1 MSQELPWS
9 HAVTDI
15 PAGGL
20 SRQRTATAAERAA
33 VMSAL
38 ELAGCGTIGAKYRV
52 TPLGGGRY
60 RLAGEVTAEVEQP
73 CIVTL
78 EPVASRLHERFDV
91 EFWPE
96 GEVEP
101 QQEGEAEALSAAE
114 IEPIEDGRIDAGR
127 IVFETI
133 AAGLDPF
140 PRKEGAS
147 LERSEAGGEGVPGP
161 FAALEKLRGKTP

>member
-20 SRQRTATAAERAA
+20 NSQRTASVGERGAVAA
-33 VMSAL
+33 AL
-38 ELAGCGTIGAKYRV
+38 ELPGCHSIAAKYRI

-60 RLAGEVTAEVEQP
+60 RLAGEVAAHVEQA

-78 EPVASRLHERFDV
+78 EPVDARLSETFDV

-96 GEVEP
+96 GEAEP
-101 QQEGEAEALSAAE
+101 QQEGEVEALSAAE
-114 IEPIEDGRIDAGR
+114 IEPITEGRIDAGR

-140 PRKEGAS
+140 PRKEGAT
-147 LERSEAGGEGVPGP
+147 LERNEAGGSGAPGP
-161 FAALEKLRGKTP
+161 FAALEKLRGKT

>member
-1 MSQELPWS
+1 MSHELPWS

-20 SRQRTATAAERAA
+20 NGQRTASAGERDAVAA
-33 VMSAL
+33 AL
-38 ELAGCGTIGAKYRV
+38 ELPACHSIAAKYRI

-60 RLAGEVTAEVEQP
+60 RLAGQVAAEVAQA

-78 EPVASRLHERFDV
+78 EPVEARLSEAFDV

-96 GEVEP
+96 GAGEP
-101 QQEGEAEALSAAE
+101 QQEGEVEALSAAE
-114 IEPIEDGRIDAGR
+114 VEPIADGRIDAGR

-140 PRKEGAS
+140 PRKEGAT
-147 LERSEAGGEGVPGP
+147 LDRNEAGGAGAPGP
-161 FAALEKLRGKTP
+161 FAALEKLRGKT

>member
-20 SRQRTATAAERAA
+20 SSQRAA
-33 VMSAL
+33 SPGECAAVAAAL
-38 ELAGCGTIGAKYRV
+38 ELPGCQSIAAKYRI
-52 TPLGGGRY
+52 TALGGGRY
-60 RLAGEVTAEVEQP
+60 RLAGEVTAELEQA

-78 EPVASRLHERFDV
+78 EPVAARLAERFDV
-91 EFWPE
+91 QFWPE
-96 GEVEP
+96 GEAEP
-101 QQEGEAEALSAAE
+101 QLEGEVEALSAAE
-114 IEPIEDGRIDAGR
+114 IETIEGGRIDAGR

-140 PRKEGAS
+140 PRKEGAA
-147 LERSEAGGEGVPGP
+147 LDRSEAGGEGAPGP
-161 FAALEKLRGKTP
+161 FAALEKLRGKT